1 MLYTLQVF
9 RLFFARHPTPTTMS
23 ITITIKPIKVDK
35 NTYRIGKWL
44 VAIEK
49 HSSRSYACGMT
60 KTTTWNTWRAIN
72 TETFAVADNK
82 SGNGG
87 IKQAAI
93 KLS

>member
-1 MLYTLQVF
+1 MYSERAAGQQ
-9 RLFFARHPTPTTMS
+9 PNTTHTMN
-23 ITITIKPIKVDK
+23 TIAKPIKVDK

-49 HSSRSYACGMT
+49 HFSRSYACGMT
-60 KTTTWNTWRAIN
+60 KTTTWNTWNAIN

-87 IKQAAI
+87 IKEASI